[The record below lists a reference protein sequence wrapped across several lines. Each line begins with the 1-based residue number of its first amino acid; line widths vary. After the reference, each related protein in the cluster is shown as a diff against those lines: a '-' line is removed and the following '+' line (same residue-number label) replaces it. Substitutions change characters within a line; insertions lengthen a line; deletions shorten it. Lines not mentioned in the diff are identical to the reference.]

1 MLLREALLNQR
12 LRDQKHLHS
21 LPHLS
26 SYFPRVSLGYFV
38 DKEQNYDVSKSKI
51 RQPLA
56 STGSEFYFTYQ
67 ALEMPHQLYCGHR
80 TYCRPCLSRADGLQ
94 CLELQ
99 W

>member
-12 LRDQKHLHS
+12 LRDQNNLH
-21 LPHLS
+21 S

-38 DKEQNYDVSKSKI
+38 DKAHNYDVSKSKI

-56 STGSEFYFTYQ
+56 STGSDFYFTYQ
-67 ALEMPHQLYCGHR
+67 ALEMPHQLCCGHR
-80 TYCRPCLSRADGLQ
+80 TYCRPCLSHADGTQ